1 MLGTEWSEAAKTTL
15 SELITDIDVKVT
27 LPGLE
32 NVTVE
37 SESSVVELKIE
48 DVSVAETLKSKKVSF
63 VSSCFTI

>member
-15 SELITDIDVKVT
+15 SELITDFDVKVT

-48 DVSVAETLKSKKVSF
+48 DVSVAETLKSKKVGF